1 MELKRGIEK
10 AVEVVVEE
18 LKKLSKPTK
27 DQKEIAQV
35 GTISANNDETIGNI
49 IAEAMGKVG
58 KEGVITVEEA
68 KSMETSLEIVEGMQF
83 DKGYISPYFV
93 TNPEKM
99 EAVMDE
105 PLILINEKKISSM
118 KDLLPVLEQVA
129 KMGKPL
135 LIISEDVEGE
145 ALATLVVNKLRGT
158 LKVAAVKAPG
168 FGDRR
173 KAMLEDIAILT
184 GGQMISEELGI
195 KLETISLKDLGSA
208 KRIVIDKDNTTIVDG
223 AGDKKDIEGRVKQIR
238 AQIDETTSDY
248 DREKLQERLAKL
260 VGGVAII
267 NVGAATETEMKEK
280 KARVEDALNA
290 TKAAVEEGII
300 PGGGVAYLRC
310 VPKLDELK
318 LEGGREFGVK
328 IVKKALEDPIR
339 WIAMNAGHDG
349 SIIVEK
355 VKNGKGNFGFDAAKE
370 VFVDDMTEAG
380 IIDPTKV
387 ARTALQN
394 AASVAALMLTTD
406 CMIAEKPK
414 DKGAGMPMMPP
425 GGMGG
430 MGGMGDMY

>member
-1 MELKRGIEK
+1 
-10 AVEVVVEE
+10 
-18 LKKLSKPTK
+18 
-27 DQKEIAQV
+27 
-35 GTISANNDETIGNI
+35 
-49 IAEAMGKVG
+49 
-58 KEGVITVEEA
+58 
-68 KSMETSLEIVEGMQF
+68 
-83 DKGYISPYFV
+83 
-93 TNPEKM
+93 
-99 EAVMDE
+99 
-105 PLILINEKKISSM
+105 
-118 KDLLPVLEQVA
+118 
-129 KMGKPL
+129 
-135 LIISEDVEGE
+135 
-145 ALATLVVNKLRGT
+145 
-158 LKVAAVKAPG
+158 
-168 FGDRR
+168 
-173 KAMLEDIAILT
+173 
-184 GGQMISEELGI
+184 
-195 KLETISLKDLGSA
+195 
-208 KRIVIDKDNTTIVDG
+208 
-223 AGDKKDIEGRVKQIR
+223 
-238 AQIDETTSDY
+238 
-248 DREKLQERLAKL
+248 
-260 VGGVAII
+260 
-267 NVGAATETEMKEK
+267 MKEK